1 MASGS
6 IWKYG
11 LSGVDVAFEKY
22 ATMGLDSEILCL
34 SSTQGRRVFWLPSD
48 QDVEFSSP
56 PAPCLDTDIFFS
68 LYFNRLNLCIYT
80 LLPIKCSL

>member
-1 MASGS
+1 MWWLKCTWPMASGS
-6 IWKYG
+6 IWEYG

-48 QDVEFSSP
+48 KEVELSSP
-56 PAPCLDTDIFFS
+56 PAPCLLGHCHFFS
-68 LYFNRLNLCIYT
+68 LDIRLNL
-80 LLPIKCSL
+80 